1 MSTENKA
8 LEMIKAVH
16 EDGEAEINGRIYKF
30 TKFTHPLRL
39 QVFSF
44 YSKLAGNIQSGDM
57 SFLTSNDFKPVS
69 KIIENYINFDDM
81 AVSKCKDH
89 WEEYPEDYILF
100 VTTALS
106 VISYPFL
113 KGTVQG

>member
-1 MSTENKA
+1 MKDNKA
-8 LEMIKAVH
+8 LEMIKAVY
-16 EDGEAEINGRIYKF
+16 EDQEAEINGRIYKF
-30 TKFTHPLRL
+30 TKLTHPLRL

-44 YSKLAGNIQSGDM
+44 YSKLASQLQGGDM
-57 SFLTSNDFKPVS
+57 SFLTSNEFKPVS
-69 KIIENYINFDDM
+69 KLIEDRINFEGSSI
-81 AVSKCKDH
+81 SKTKDH
-89 WEEYPEDYILF
+89 WEEYPEDYVLF